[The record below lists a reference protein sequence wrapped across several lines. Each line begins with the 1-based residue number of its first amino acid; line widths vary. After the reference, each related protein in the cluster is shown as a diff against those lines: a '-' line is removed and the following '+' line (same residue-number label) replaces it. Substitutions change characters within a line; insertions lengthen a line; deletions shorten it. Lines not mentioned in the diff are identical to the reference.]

1 MTGHV
6 KTKRITKETVTALFS
21 MRNLLLIFAVLL
33 SALPQSLLLLQVS
46 FFATLRGNKV
56 RKLILLA
63 GCTITL
69 VLYHGAEAVPSVA
82 ALLLFYLVE
91 FYDKAF
97 VYKNKF
103 IRGAF
108 AGLSIFVSGLYY
120 VIKADFIPFAF
131 VRLLFFSLCAMFFCY
146 IFDYGIPI
154 LIKGAKRRYLSN
166 EEMVSLAF
174 IGVLAILLVPES
186 WNSLNLRMILS
197 CALVLFFSA
206 KGRVSY
212 GAVTGVICGIAL
224 GWNQPDMFSM
234 CGVLGLCGLLASVGR
249 KFTKIGVCLAF
260 VLGCGISWNFAANVT
275 DILISPFDVVY
286 GCFLFSLI
294 PNRVYQYFAL
304 VNRDEP
310 VETNKFAKMASERLR
325 AVANAI
331 HELYETNLAMR
342 REKENTADLGTLF
355 DKTADKVCTGCK
367 MRLICWEREFNDTYD
382 AFSHIV
388 RGIARGEDAV
398 PDYFR
403 TRCVKIAEITEWL
416 SLFYEDYREKM
427 GYQQLVASNQEAF
440 SSQLNDISSILQS
453 IADDIKLST
462 DEAKRFDLCC
472 ELDREDYTIY
482 ESNVYRNS
490 YGRYEVELVLRHEQ
504 DLGKLRNIVSDVI
517 GKEMAVF
524 KFDTILR
531 KVHVMLCEAKIY
543 RLETA
548 ACAVC
553 KDGEVVSGDSFETIQ
568 MKDGKTLIALSD
580 GMGYG
585 EEAGKQSQEVIKLL
599 TRLLGAGFH
608 KDTAVK
614 IINSTLVSNNRD
626 TDDTY
631 STIDLALV
639 DLTAGTLEIV
649 KNGASTSF
657 IKKHKG
663 VKKIENRSL
672 PAGVFNK
679 AEPDV
684 TKYVMEDGDYLVMMS
699 DGIPQ
704 AFSSEEELYQ
714 LIDKISSKT
723 PADQFANLILEES
736 LKRYQK
742 KAEDD
747 MTVIVGRLKQNKG
760 KKGDAS

>member
-1 MTGHV
+1 MTSHI
-6 KTKRITKETVTALFS
+6 KTKKITKESIAALFS
-21 MRNLLLIFAVLL
+21 IKNLLLVFTMFL

-46 FFATLRGNKV
+46 FFATLRGNKI
-56 RKLILLA
+56 RKLVLLI
-63 GCTITL
+63 GCAITL
-69 VLYHGAEAVPSVA
+69 ILYHGVEAVPSIA

-131 VRLLFFSLCAMFFCY
+131 IRLLFSSSCAMFFCY

-154 LIKGAKRRYLSN
+154 IIKGAKRRYLSN

-174 IGVLAILLVPES
+174 IGVLAILLVPEHL
-186 WNSLNLRMILS
+186 NSLNLRMILS
-197 CALVLFFSA
+197 CALILFFSA

-212 GAVTGVICGIAL
+212 GTVAGVVCGL
-224 GWNQPDMFSM
+224 TLSWSQPDMFSM

-294 PNRVYQYFAL
+294 PNKLYQYFSL

-310 VETNKFAKMASERLR
+310 AETNKFTKMASERLR
-325 AVANAI
+325 AVANAV
-331 HELYETNLAMR
+331 HEIYETNLAMH
-342 REKENTADLGTLF
+342 REKENTNDLGSLF
-355 DKTADKVCTGCK
+355 DKTAEKVCTGCK

-382 AFSHIV
+382 VFSHMV

-403 TRCVKIAEITEWL
+403 TRCIKVAEITEWL
-416 SLFYEDYREKM
+416 TLFYEDYRKKM
-427 GYQQLVASNQEAF
+427 GYQQIVVSNQEAF

-472 ELDREDYTIY
+472 ELDREDYTIF

-504 DLGKLRNIVSDVI
+504 DLQKLRKIVSNVV

-524 KFDTILR
+524 QFDTILR
-531 KVHVMLCEAKIY
+531 KVHILFCEAKIY

-548 ACAVC
+548 ACGVC
-553 KDGEVVSGDSFETIQ
+553 KDGEVVSGDSYDTIQ

-585 EEAGKQSQEVIKLL
+585 EEAGKKSQEVIKLL
-599 TRLLGAGFH
+599 TRLLSAGFR

-614 IINSTLVSNNRD
+614 IINSTLVSNSSD
-626 TDDTY
+626 TDETY

-649 KNGASTSF
+649 KNGASTTF
-657 IKKHKG
+657 IKKSKG

-684 TKYVMEDGDYLVMMS
+684 TKYVLEDGDYLVMMS

-714 LIDKISSKT
+714 LIDRVSSRT
-723 PADQFANLILEES
+723 PADQFANLIMEES
-736 LKRYQK
+736 LKRYHK

-747 MTVIVGRLKQNKG
+747 MTVIVGRLKQNEG